1 MSKVKNMAWDN
12 AEEQSDNIINQ
23 YCIGSIDETTAKKQL
38 ADVDNLSLC
47 GIDEDNVDEVL
58 DIAKK
63 EYGAKL
69 LYKNEYLR

>member
-12 AEEQSDNIINQ
+12 AEEQSDKIINN
-23 YCIGSIDETTAKKQL
+23 YCIGAIDEATATKQL
-38 ADVDNLSLC
+38 KDVDNLSLC
-47 GIDEDNVDEVL
+47 GIDETNIDEVL
-58 DIAKK
+58 DIAKQ

>member
-47 GIDEDNVDEVL
+47 GID
-58 DIAKK
+58 
-63 EYGAKL
+63 
-69 LYKNEYLR
+69 